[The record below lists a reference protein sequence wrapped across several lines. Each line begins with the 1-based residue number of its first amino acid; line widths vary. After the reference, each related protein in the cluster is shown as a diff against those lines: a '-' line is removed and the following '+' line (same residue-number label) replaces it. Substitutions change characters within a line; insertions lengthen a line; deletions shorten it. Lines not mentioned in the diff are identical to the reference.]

1 MTRLTPNAAAER
13 CGQSRATILRA
24 IAAGDL
30 DAVKQSNQWSIDVAS
45 LDRWTALRP
54 QRARR
59 RPEDAPEA
67 GTGADHPSE
76 ALSGPV
82 SASEAH
88 GDAGVTEDRL
98 AALEALCA
106 ALQAE
111 VRELRGEIASLAQKT
126 APAAPPVSVEAEPL
140 PKRRLWP
147 FSAKS

>member
-30 DAVKQSNQWSIDVAS
+30 DAVKQSNQWSIDAAS
-45 LDRWTALRP
+45 LDRWVALRP

-67 GTGADHPSE
+67 GVGAELPSE

-82 SASEAH
+82 SASEGH
-88 GDAGVTEDRL
+88 GDAGVTENRL
-98 AALEALCA
+98 AALEALCV
-106 ALQAE
+106 ALQGE
-111 VRELRGEIASLAQKT
+111 VRELREEIASLAEKP
-126 APAAPPVSVEAEPL
+126 APAAPPARVEAEPQ

-147 FSAKS
+147 FSKAQ